1 MSGAFDAIN
10 LDDRRFRCGD
20 ELGEG
25 GAVGGGQGSDL
36 RRGIPTRAADGPA
49 LFTIM
54 QKMFKNIQITFQKEQ
69 NGFVLNINYNFK
81 VFQI

>member
-25 GAVGGGQGSDL
+25 GAVGGG
-36 RRGIPTRAADGPA
+36 
-49 LFTIM
+49 
-54 QKMFKNIQITFQKEQ
+54 
-69 NGFVLNINYNFK
+69 
-81 VFQI
+81 